1 MKRSL
6 LRITLTALCLLLLTA
21 CGSKDQEE
29 SPEQLGF
36 NEETNQTITFH
47 GINFSIPAYYDFLD
61 PSSTETQLRYY
72 PENENY
78 ASQLWLYAED
88 TDITPADFR
97 AGKQAAVEGVIEMT
111 FASTDAD
118 YTKESSEDVTVA
130 GLSGWHITF
139 SAQLDKTSGTGHAVI
154 IHSIYAKK
162 IIMILQLTDSSD
174 QSDFD
179 YDADFI
185 KILESATLVK
195 EESKGSISNKP
206 GESTDSPKP
215 SSGEMIGSGNLGD
228 NYVEIKGGQLATD
241 YEGNP
246 VCIITYSWTNNSDE
260 TTSAMYEIS
269 EKAFQDGV
277 ELDSAYFILDSSIYD
292 SGSSMKDVRPGAT
305 ADIQCA
311 FVLAN
316 QTSDVEFELSELF
329 NFSKNPDRV
338 VKTYTI
344 N

>member
-6 LRITLTALCLLLLTA
+6 LRITLIALCLLLLTA

-162 IIMILQLTDSSD
+162 IIMILQFTDSSD

-195 EESKGSISNKP
+195 EESKESISNKP

-228 NYVEIKGGQLATD
+228 NYVEIKGGQLAKD
-241 YEGNP
+241 LYENP
-246 VCIITYSWTNNSDE
+246 VCIITYAWTNNSDE
-260 TTSAMYEIS
+260 TTSAMSEIDV
-269 EKAFQDGV
+269 KAFQDGV
-277 ELDSAYFILDSSIYD
+277 ELDSSFTILDPSVWDSS
-292 SGSSMKDVRPGAT
+292 SNLKDVKPGAT
-305 ADIQCA
+305 IEVQYA
-311 FVLAN
+311 FYLDN
-316 QTSDVEFELSELF
+316 ESSDVEVELSER
-329 NFSKNPDRV
+329 FSFAKDDPKV
-338 VKTYTI
+338 IKVFTI
-344 N
+344 D

>member
-6 LRITLTALCLLLLTA
+6 LRITLIALCLLLLTA

-61 PSSTETQLRYY
+61 PNSTENQLQYY
-72 PENENY
+72 PENEDYAGQLWFY
-78 ASQLWLYAED
+78 AS
-88 TDITPADFR
+88 DINVTPADFK
-97 AGKQAAVEGVIEMT
+97 AIKQTTAEGMITEMDSALDLDCT
-111 FASTDAD
+111 IVN
-118 YTKESSEDVTVA
+118 SEDITVA
-130 GLSGWHITF
+130 GLSGWSITF
-139 SAQLDKTSGTGHAVI
+139 SAPEDASLGTGRFVI
-154 IHSIYAKK
+154 INNVYTKK
-162 IIMILQLTDSSD
+162 IIGLLQLTDRKD

-195 EESKGSISNKP
+195 EESKESISNKS
-206 GESTDSPKP
+206 GESIDSPKP

-277 ELDSAYFILDSSIYD
+277 ELDSAYFILDTSVYD
-292 SGSSMKDVRPGAT
+292 SGTSMKEVRPGAT

-311 FVLAN
+311 FILAN